1 MDMSEIGTPQ
11 GTDLDTATAAFAAVL
26 TGNAGN
32 QEEDDAQPVEVQAE
46 ADEAVAEAEE
56 PAEAEAESDDAEE
69 SDDND
74 EQEPTYTV
82 KVDGQSMEVP
92 LSELLKGYSRTS
104 DYYRK
109 TEAVANTRKEVEAQ
123 LESVKQERAQYAQL
137 LGALEQQVKSSMT
150 AEPDWARLRQ
160 EDPIEYA
167 AQWAEYQQRERQFAA
182 MQAEQQRVS
191 RLQEEERAQQM
202 QQILQQQAQA
212 MVEAIPEWKDSTRAA
227 NEKKAIAEY
236 AQKLGFTADEL
247 AQTYDHRAVVAL
259 RKAYLYDQIMAR
271 KATIKPAPTLTA
283 APLRPG
289 AAPSTSR
296 TTSELTRAKQRLAQ
310 TGKMSDA
317 AAAFR
322 LLI

>member
-1 MDMSEIGTPQ
+1 MDMSEIGNPQ

-26 TGNAGN
+26 TGNAGT
-32 QEEDDAQPVEVQAE
+32 QEEDDAQPVEAQADAE
-46 ADEAVAEAEE
+46 EVTAAADEADAEI
-56 PAEAEAESDDAEE
+56 ESDVDEE
-69 SDDND
+69 SDEN
-74 EQEPTYTV
+74 EEPEPLYPV
-82 KVDGQSMEVP
+82 KVDGKSIEVP
-92 LSELLKGYSRTS
+92 LSELLNGYSRTA

-137 LGALEQQVKSSMT
+137 LGALEQQVRSSMQ
-150 AEPDWARLRQ
+150 AEPNWAQLRA

-167 AQWAEYQQRERQFAA
+167 AQWAEYQQRERQFNA

-191 RLQEEERAQQM
+191 QLQQAEQAQQM
-202 QQILQQQAQA
+202 QQVLQQQAQA
-212 MVEAIPEWKDSTRAA
+212 MVEAIPEWRDSTRAA
-227 NEKKAIAEY
+227 NEKKAVAEY
-236 AQKLGFTADEL
+236 AQTLGFSADEL

-271 KATIKPAPTLTA
+271 KATIKPAATLSA

-289 AAPSTSR
+289 TASSSSR
-296 TTSELTRAKQRLAQ
+296 TVSDLTRAKQRLAQ
-310 TGKMSDA
+310 TGKVSDA

>member
-1 MDMSEIGTPQ
+1 MDMSEIGNPQ

-26 TGNAGN
+26 TGGNPGN
-32 QEEDDAQPVEVQAE
+32 QEEDEAQPVEAQ
-46 ADEAVAEAEE
+46 AEAEE
-56 PAEAEAESDDAEE
+56 VTADADEVDAEIESDDAEE
-69 SDDND
+69 SD
-74 EQEPTYTV
+74 ESEEPEPKYTV
-82 KVDGQSMEVP
+82 KVDGQSIEVP
-92 LSELLKGYSRTS
+92 LSDLLQGYSRTA

-123 LESVKQERAQYAQL
+123 LESVRQERLQYAQL
-137 LGALEQQVKSSMT
+137 LGALEQQVKGFMQV
-150 AEPDWARLRQ
+150 EPNWAQLRA

-167 AQWAEYQQRERQFAA
+167 AQWAEYQQRERQFNA

-191 RLQEEERAQQM
+191 RLQQEDQAQQM
-202 QQILQQQAQA
+202 QQVLQQQAQA
-212 MVEAIPEWKDSTRAA
+212 MVEAIPEWRDSTRAA
-227 NEKKAIAEY
+227 NEKKAVAEY
-236 AQKLGFTADEL
+236 AQTLGFSADEL

-271 KATIKPAPTLTA
+271 KASIKPTATLSA

-289 AAPSTSR
+289 TASSSSR
-296 TTSELTRAKQRLAQ
+296 TVSDLTRAKQRLAQ
-310 TGKMSDA
+310 TGKVADA